1 MRAHGTRQGK
11 CDTQGPAETTEKWTR
26 ERGVDRQAYY
36 QMQGA
41 RNGGLWATPGL
52 PPAFVSSYWNTATL
66 FRLHIAY
73 RSLCYNG
80 RAE

>member
-1 MRAHGTRQGK
+1 MEPDRASVTPKDQQRPLRSGHVKEGLTGR
-11 CDTQGPAETTEKWTR
+11 R
-26 ERGVDRQAYY
+26 YY

-66 FRLHIAY
+66 IRLHIAY